1 MYQVIIVIHVLLG
14 LGVIGLVLM
23 QQGKGADAGAAFGTG
38 SAGSVFGAQGAASFL
53 SRATAILATLF
64 FSTSLGLAVINGHK
78 GTETDLMAT
87 PVTEQKD
94 TGLPSVQGTKNDTPP
109 PVDVPSIPVT
119 PPTVPTA
126 QVKPTVSE
134 PAATTPSTAA
144 NGKKAETPKT
154 EEDNKPAKESKPTE
168 QVKPVEEAKP
178 VVEKKAKV
186 EKKAVE
192 PKPTV
197 KNKKAETAHK
207 SKETKKDR

>member
-94 TGLPSVQGTKNDTPP
+94 TGLPSVQGAKNDTPP
-109 PVDVPSIPVT
+109 PVDVPSISVT
-119 PPTVPTA
+119 PPTIPPA
-126 QVKPTVSE
+126 QVQPTVSQ
-134 PAATTPSTAA
+134 PKSAAPTT
-144 NGKKAETPKT
+144 AEKPKT

-168 QVKPVEEAKP
+168 QVKPVEEPKP

-192 PKPTV
+192 PKATV

-207 SKETKKDR
+207 NKETKKDN